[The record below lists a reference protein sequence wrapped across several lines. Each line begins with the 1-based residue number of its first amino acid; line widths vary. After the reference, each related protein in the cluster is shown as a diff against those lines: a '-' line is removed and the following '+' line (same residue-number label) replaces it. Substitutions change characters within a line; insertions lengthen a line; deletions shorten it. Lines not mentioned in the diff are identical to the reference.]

1 LRNNLGF
8 IFGPGLKSYLQKVE
22 SAIKIEAMDSKTKLY
37 VFAKKEV
44 ALIFIFMILIAITS
58 FVMGVKIGKNYSL
71 EMAGITKEDQKK
83 VVELLSKKEEQL
95 EEIKKNAETHQVE
108 SGDIESKL
116 QEKISAEFGVEGQP
130 APTGAHGAAVVI
142 PAHGP
147 MSTEPAK
154 REAGHPAKDGL
165 TGKFTIQLGSHR
177 TLKEAEDFAEGF
189 KARGYDPII
198 NQIDIKGK
206 GTWYRVSLG
215 AFNTNEEAR
224 AYIAKEKTLFIGQD
238 YTIVKM
244 P

>member
-1 LRNNLGF
+1 
-8 IFGPGLKSYLQKVE
+8 
-22 SAIKIEAMDSKTKLY
+22 MDSKTKLY

-58 FVMGVKIGKNYSL
+58 FVLGVKIGKNYSL
-71 EMAGITKEDQKK
+71 EMAGITPADQKK

-95 EEIKKNAETHQVE
+95 EDIKKNAEAHTVE
-108 SGDIESKL
+108 SSEIEHKL
-116 QEKISAEFGVEGQP
+116 QEKISAEFGGGEKAP
-130 APTGAHGAAVVI
+130 AAHGEAVAPAVTT
-142 PAHGP
+142 PAAHGP

-154 REAGHPAKDGL
+154 REAGHSPKDGL
-165 TGKFTIQLGSHR
+165 SGKFTIQLGSHR

-215 AFNTNEEAR
+215 AFSTNEEAR

>member
-1 LRNNLGF
+1 
-8 IFGPGLKSYLQKVE
+8 
-22 SAIKIEAMDSKTKLY
+22 MDSKTKLY

-44 ALIFIFMILIAITS
+44 GLIFIFMILIAITS

-71 EMAGITKEDQKK
+71 ELAGITKGDEKK
-83 VVELLSKKEEQL
+83 VVELLSKKEEDL
-95 EEIKKNAETHQVE
+95 EAIKKNAEAHTVE
-108 SGDIESKL
+108 SSDIEHKL
-116 QEKISAEFGVEGQP
+116 QEKISAEFGTEAKGAHEATQP
-130 APTGAHGAAVVI
+130 AHAAN
-142 PAHGP
+142 
-147 MSTEPAK
+147 MSTEKPAH
-154 REAGHPAKDGL
+154 EAGSNKDAL
-165 TGKFTIQLGSHR
+165 SGKFTIQLGSHR

-215 AFNTNEEAR
+215 AFLNSDEAKS
-224 AYIAKEKTLFIGQD
+224 YINKEKTLFIGQD

>member
-1 LRNNLGF
+1 
-8 IFGPGLKSYLQKVE
+8 
-22 SAIKIEAMDSKTKLY
+22 MDSKTKLY
-37 VFAKKEV
+37 LFAKKEV

-58 FVMGVKIGKNYSL
+58 FVLGVKIGKNYSL
-71 EMAGITKEDQKK
+71 EMAGITPADQKK

-95 EEIKKNAETHQVE
+95 EDIKKNAEVHSVE
-108 SGDIESKL
+108 SSDIEHKL
-116 QEKISAEFGVEGQP
+116 QEKISAEFGDNAQAKAP
-130 APTGAHGAAVVI
+130 AHAAAAPAAV
-142 PAHGP
+142 ASASN
-147 MSTEPAK
+147 MSVEPKHA
-154 REAGHPAKDGL
+154 AAAKDGL
-165 TGKFTIQLGSHR
+165 SGKFTIQLGSHR

-215 AFNTNEEAR
+215 AFATTDEAKS
-224 AYIAKEKTLFIGQD
+224 YIAKEKTLFIGQD

>member
-1 LRNNLGF
+1 
-8 IFGPGLKSYLQKVE
+8 
-22 SAIKIEAMDSKTKLY
+22 MDSKTKLY

-71 EMAGITKEDQKK
+71 EIAGITPADQKK
-83 VVELLSKKEEQL
+83 VVELLSTKEEAL
-95 EEIKKNAETHQVE
+95 EDIKKNAEAHTVE
-108 SGDIESKL
+108 SSEIEHKL
-116 QEKISAEFGVEGQP
+116 QEKISSEFGSDPKEN
-130 APTGAHGAAVVI
+130 HEGAA
-142 PAHGP
+142 PAHETN
-147 MSTEPAK
+147 MSTEKSHDAPKIHDA
-154 REAGHPAKDGL
+154 L
-165 TGKFTIQLGSHR
+165 SGKFTIQLGSHR

-189 KARGYDPII
+189 KARGYDTII

-215 AFNTNEEAR
+215 AFSSQDEAKS
-224 AYIAKEKTLFIGQD
+224 YISKEKTLFIGQD

>member
-1 LRNNLGF
+1 
-8 IFGPGLKSYLQKVE
+8 
-22 SAIKIEAMDSKTKLY
+22 MDSKTKLY
-37 VFAKKEV
+37 LFAKKEM

-58 FVMGVKIGKNYSL
+58 FVLGVKIGKNYSL
-71 EMAGITKEDQKK
+71 EMAGITPADQKK

-95 EEIKKNAETHQVE
+95 EDIKKNAESHTVE
-108 SGDIESKL
+108 SSDIEHKL
-116 QEKISAEFGVEGQP
+116 QEKISAEFGDSAHATAP
-130 APTGAHGAAVVI
+130 AAQAAPVAHGSN
-142 PAHGP
+142 
-147 MSTEPAK
+147 MSVEPK
-154 REAGHPAKDGL
+154 HETGVAKDAL
-165 TGKFTIQLGSHR
+165 SGKFTIQLGSHR

-215 AFNTNEEAR
+215 AFSTTDEAKS
-224 AYIAKEKTLFIGQD
+224 YINREKTLFIGQD